1 LRKNF
6 ITAPYTIYQG
16 LNNSKQNS
24 FIVNTL
30 QAICKLF
37 VKQCIFFAIFTT
49 LCLSACV
56 YGKIT
61 SLNIEVLTMKFPE
74 DLLYTN
80 EHMWTQ
86 VQADGTWVAGI
97 SDYAQDMLGDVV
109 FVEPPK
115 VGTSITAGKPCGL
128 VESVKT
134 GSDLHAPLDGK
145 VIEINQ
151 NVLDAPES
159 LNDKPYKSWI
169 FRFEA
174 DNTKQAETLLNANTY
189 QALIA

>member
-1 LRKNF
+1 
-6 ITAPYTIYQG
+6 
-16 LNNSKQNS
+16 
-24 FIVNTL
+24 
-30 QAICKLF
+30 
-37 VKQCIFFAIFTT
+37 
-49 LCLSACV
+49 
-56 YGKIT
+56 
-61 SLNIEVLTMKFPE
+61 MKFPE

-86 VQADGTWVAGI
+86 VQADGSWLAGI

-109 FVEPPK
+109 FVDPPK
-115 VGTSITAGKPCGL
+115 VGTTIVAGKPCGL

-145 VIEINQ
+145 VLEINQ
-151 NVLDAPES
+151 DVLDTPEN

-174 DNTKQAETLLNANTY
+174 SDAKHAATLLNATAY

>member
-1 LRKNF
+1 
-6 ITAPYTIYQG
+6 
-16 LNNSKQNS
+16 
-24 FIVNTL
+24 
-30 QAICKLF
+30 
-37 VKQCIFFAIFTT
+37 
-49 LCLSACV
+49 
-56 YGKIT
+56 
-61 SLNIEVLTMKFPE
+61 MKFPE

-86 VQADGTWVAGI
+86 VQTDGTWIVGI

-109 FVEPPK
+109 FIDPPK
-115 VGTSITAGKPCGL
+115 EGMAIEAGKPCGL

-151 NVLDAPES
+151 NVLDTPES

-169 FRFEA
+169 FKFEA
-174 DNTKQAETLLNANTY
+174 SNPKQAELLLTADAY
-189 QALIA
+189 KALIT

>member
-1 LRKNF
+1 M
-6 ITAPYTIYQG
+6 
-16 LNNSKQNS
+16 SS
-24 FIVNTL
+24 
-30 QAICKLF
+30 
-37 VKQCIFFAIFTT
+37 
-49 LCLSACV
+49 LS
-56 YGKIT
+56 Y
-61 SLNIEVLTMKFPE
+61 EVLTMKFPE

-86 VQADGTWVAGI
+86 AQADGTWLAGI

-109 FVEPPK
+109 FVDPPK
-115 VGTSITAGKPCGL
+115 VGTPLTAGTPCGL

-145 VIEINQ
+145 VIEVNQ
-151 NVLDAPES
+151 DVLDAPET

-174 DNTKQAETLLNANTY
+174 SDAKQAASLLNANAY

>member
-1 LRKNF
+1 
-6 ITAPYTIYQG
+6 
-16 LNNSKQNS
+16 
-24 FIVNTL
+24 
-30 QAICKLF
+30 
-37 VKQCIFFAIFTT
+37 
-49 LCLSACV
+49 
-56 YGKIT
+56 
-61 SLNIEVLTMKFPE
+61 MKFPE

-109 FVEPPK
+109 FVDPPK
-115 VGTSITAGKPCGL
+115 VGSVIIAGTPCGL

-145 VIEINQ
+145 VVEINQ
-151 NVLDAPES
+151 DVMDAPES

-169 FRFEA
+169 FKFEA
-174 DNTKQAETLLNANTY
+174 SDAKQAEKLLNANAY